1 MVPAQKN
8 APIWEKRVNKKDRIL
23 AEAGIDMEEIM
34 ENTGYDENVMDFV
47 LKAFLQDANFDKFNE
62 SIEKKEYE
70 EAFLAAHT
78 LKGVFSNLAMKNLQN
93 VCSVIVEK
101 LRNKDYDNISE
112 DIKDFRYMYN
122 KMNCAIVEVYE

>member
-1 MVPAQKN
+1 M
-8 APIWEKRVNKKDRIL
+8 NKKDRIL